1 MYVVN
6 VGTRSRRLGVKE
18 SHVQILSARQREP
31 QLRTPVS
38 EEMWNGP

>member
-1 MYVVN
+1 MYEVN
-6 VGTRSRRLGVKE
+6 VGTRSRHLGVKE
-18 SHVQILSARQREP
+18 SQVQILSARQREP